1 MSEQRM
7 TLVEKL
13 LNPAWSGRKGN
24 EPAVLDTNQTLDV
37 MKEAARVIKRLPP
50 ESESTPAT
58 ARLFGPADAAQ
69 IVHEEWHR
77 ALKECGPLSTDLA
90 EVMAAGILD
99 RLADALALPEPT
111 PSTVPQGAEPRPMT
125 GLWTHLSPE
134 QQAAALAYDGPE
146 NFGPAE
152 PLTAGMR
159 ERVVEVLTQA
169 ADALD
174 DCGADETV
182 KQVRSLLTD
191 LQAPAGRED
200 SHAEG

>member
-1 MSEQRM
+1 MTGRENYEFIPWSYGMSEGG
-7 TLVEKL
+7 
-13 LNPAWSGRKGN
+13 GRKFAPIRCAGTVVGASSGGIN
-24 EPAVLDTNQTLDV
+24 FVPDS
-37 MKEAARVIKRLPP
+37 PP
-50 ESESTPAT
+50 
-58 ARLFGPADAAQ
+58 
-69 IVHEEWHR
+69 I
-77 ALKECGPLSTDLA
+77 
-90 EVMAAGILD
+90 
-99 RLADALALPEPT
+99 
-111 PSTVPQGAEPRPMT
+111 VPQGAEIDALIERLRARVSTLVRVLTASEALDRIRDDNLAADTLARLRPAEPRPMT